1 MDFRIV
7 RGLSNSL
14 DSQVGDL
21 AGGKLTPAVT
31 SRVMQGR
38 QMSFA
43 LGQLIYEND
52 QPYIHLIDA
61 TSGDLTGTR
70 LALNQH
76 SLKLIDEE
84 EAGRP
89 ALYYHRDL
97 LVDPG

>member
-1 MDFRIV
+1 M
-7 RGLSNSL
+7 
-14 DSQVGDL
+14 
-21 AGGKLTPAVT
+21 GKLTPAVT